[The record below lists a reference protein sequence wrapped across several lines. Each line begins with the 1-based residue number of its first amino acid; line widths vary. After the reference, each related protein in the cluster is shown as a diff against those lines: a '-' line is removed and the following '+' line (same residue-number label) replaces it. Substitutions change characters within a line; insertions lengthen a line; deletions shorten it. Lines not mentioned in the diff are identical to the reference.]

1 VSGETARPARRRGA
15 LALLPLLVFA
25 ALAAL
30 LFFRLFAGDASRI
43 PSALIGKPAPSLDL
57 PTLDGGAPLRYADL
71 RAGHVTLLNVFASW
85 CAPCHQE
92 HPFLMALAND
102 PALKAS
108 GVELIGMAQ
117 RDEPRN
123 IRSFLGGE
131 GDPYARI
138 GLDSDGKGGIEWG
151 VYGVPE
157 TYIVKGDGTIA
168 YKVIGPITQETLASV
183 VRPQIE
189 SAMK

>member
-1 VSGETARPARRRGA
+1 VSGEAAQPARRRGA
-15 LALLPLLVFA
+15 LALLPLLVFV

-30 LFFRLFAGDASRI
+30 LFLRLFAGDASRI
-43 PSALIGKPAPSLDL
+43 PSALIGKPAPSLNL
-57 PTLDGGAPLRYADL
+57 PTLDGGAPLRDADL

-92 HPFLMALAND
+92 HPLLMALAND
-102 PALKAS
+102 PALKAG
-108 GVELIGMAQ
+108 GVALIGVAQ
-117 RDEPRN
+117 KDEPRN
-123 IRSFLGGE
+123 IRSFLGEE

-138 GLDSDGKGGIEWG
+138 GLDSGGKASIEWG

-157 TYIVKGDGTIA
+157 TYIIRGDGTIA
-168 YKVIGPITQETLASV
+168 YKVIGPLTEETLAAV